1 MGQQTQSTFELR
13 HYLQVLWRRKL
24 IVIACVVVVP
34 AISLVLSLSQ
44 AKTYA
49 ASARIMVE
57 SQSTAVNAAL
67 GTNLGSQTVDQRQVS
82 TLATFIATP
91 QIAQLVKTQL
101 GWSDSA
107 GQLAKSVT
115 AAPNT
120 SSNVI
125 DVTATR
131 PTPSQAATLANAF
144 ADQFVA
150 WRKLQQLSALDEAIK
165 QNKAQLVATK
175 PTSPVY
181 DTLLAQA
188 NELQILRTMT
198 TGGVSVG
205 DAAQA
210 PSAPA
215 SPRPKRDAALAAFA
229 GLILGVGLAFLREA
243 LDVKIHTVEELESLT
258 TIPILGT
265 IDMLPRSMRGDG
277 RIVTLEDPRNPTSEA
292 YRRLRTNIDFM
303 NFNRDLKSI
312 LVTSPLPGQGKS
324 TTIAN
329 LAIALL
335 RTGKRVAVIE
345 GDLRRP
351 SLHTYFKVPNTL
363 GVTSVVAGAA
373 TLDEAL
379 RVMTFREDPAVLTTS
394 DARRSPAPSGPD
406 GLELR
411 LLTAGPLPPNPG
423 EIVTSRQL
431 SEVLDRLRDEND
443 YVLVDAPPML
453 AVGDAVAMGGVV
465 DGVIVLVKLE
475 DTTRRMLTEIAQ
487 FLERIPAR
495 SIGLVVS
502 GVTHSGRD
510 SYRYSGY
517 Y

>member
-13 HYLQVLWRRKL
+13 HYLQVLWRRKW
-24 IVIACVVVVP
+24 IVIACVIIVP
-34 AISLVLSLSQ
+34 VIALVLSLSQ

-49 ASARIMVE
+49 ATARLMVE
-57 SQSTAVNAAL
+57 SQAADINAAT
-67 GTNLGSQTVDQRQVS
+67 GVYSGSQTVDTRQVA
-82 TLATFIATP
+82 TLASFVATP
-91 QIAQLVKTQL
+91 EVAQAVKAAL
-101 GWSDSA
+101 GWSDST
-107 GQLAKSVT
+107 GQLTKSVT
-115 AAPNT
+115 AAPST
-120 SSNVI
+120 SGNVI

-131 PTPSQAATLANAF
+131 PTASQAATLANEF
-144 ADQFVA
+144 AGQFVA
-150 WRKLQQLSALDEAIK
+150 LRDKAQKATLETAIK
-165 QNKAQLVATK
+165 TTEDQLATTKA
-175 PTSPVY
+175 TSPNH
-181 DTLLAQA
+181 DALETRLSQLK
-188 NELQILRTMT
+188 ILEVMT
-198 TGGVSVG
+198 GGGVSLG
-205 DAAQA
+205 QAAQT

-215 SPRPKRDAALAAFA
+215 SPRPKRDAALAVVA

-258 TIPILGT
+258 AIPILGT

-312 LVTSPLPGQGKS
+312 LITSPLPGQGKS

-394 DARRSPAPSGPD
+394 DARRSPAPSAPD